1 MCGISGFLKKN
12 LPENKKQTLI
22 KGLSALQAHRG
33 PDFSGEWNKIA
44 NVHFFHQRLSLID
57 GNSRSNQPFFNDD
70 FVLCFNGEIY
80 NFLALKQYLPSVTFT
95 TTSDTEVLFQYL
107 IHFGIEKTLR
117 DIQGMFAFSFYDIR
131 KKELFLVRD
140 RFGIKP
146 IYYVN
151 NSEVFAFASE
161 SRTLAKGLQIKPDSY
176 KTMLSLNS
184 TLEGSSTYSLFN
196 EIINVKAG
204 TVIKITENFEVSED
218 YYYKLSDQIDANYHK
233 ELAKKPKSEIVKEFD
248 TLLSKSVEEMLMSD
262 FSMGSF
268 VSGGIDSSVITA
280 MAKKHQPDLQLF
292 TADIVGR
299 HSEYTDSL
307 ALANHLGLQ
316 LHKTE
321 FNPEDFLKHWITATE
336 YNAGPI
342 IYFTNGVPISRVAH
356 LARQNNV
363 KAVIC
368 GEGSDEL
375 FLGYSKLMSARYK
388 KALLLPQEI
397 FKKIYK
403 IYPALNNYLFP
414 SETSVLDSFNVRLAN
429 GYKSEMLYDEGSD
442 LFSFVSQKE
451 QKYYLDSFEMMQ
463 KHLQALLYRNDR
475 MGMISSIE
483 VRFPFL
489 HEDVVKFGLNL
500 PLEYKTR
507 WTTQIHNKKH
517 PFITDKWIVREIAKN
532 YLPKNLVAKKKNGLP
547 IDGLNGV
554 RFTKDFFKNGYVA
567 HNLQLDD
574 ATLEYM
580 LRNENPYFI
589 GKLASVELF
598 GLLYDFNESHQDIQK
613 RIDKYSKINV

>member
-1 MCGISGFLKKN
+1 MCGISGFLNKN
-12 LPENKKQTLI
+12 LPENKKQILI
-22 KGLSALQAHRG
+22 KGLNDLQVHRG
-33 PDFSGEWNKIA
+33 PDFSGQWENS

-57 GNSRSNQPFFNDD
+57 GNSRSNQPFYTDD

-80 NFLALKQYLPSVTFT
+80 NFLALKQHLPSVNFI

-117 DIQGMFAFSFYDIR
+117 DIKGMFAFSFYDVK

-146 IYYVN
+146 LFFVN

-161 SRTLAKGLQIKPDSY
+161 SRTLAKSLQLKPDSY
-176 KTMLSLNS
+176 KTMMSLNS
-184 TLEGSSTYSLFN
+184 TLEGSSTYTLFN
-196 EIINVKAG
+196 EIVYVKPG
-204 TVIKITENFEVSED
+204 TVVKIASNLEVSED
-218 YYYKLSDQIDANYHK
+218 YYYKLSDQVDANYHK

-248 TLLSKSVEEMLMSD
+248 ALLSKSVEEMLVSD
-262 FSMGSF
+262 FPMGSF
-268 VSGGIDSSVITA
+268 VSGGIDSSILSA
-280 MAKKHQPDLQLF
+280 MAKQSQPNIQLF
-292 TADIVGR
+292 TADIIGK
-299 HSEYTDSL
+299 HSEYSDSI
-307 ALANHLGLQ
+307 ALAKHLDLP

-321 FNPEDFLKHWITATE
+321 FHPEDFLNHWVATTE

-342 IYFTNGVPISRVAH
+342 VYFTNGVPISRVAH
-356 LARQNNV
+356 LARQNSV

-375 FLGYSKLMSARYK
+375 FLGYSKLMAARYK

-397 FKKIYK
+397 LKKIYK

-414 SETSVLDSFNVRLAN
+414 SEASNLDSFNVRLAN
-429 GYKSEMLYDEGSD
+429 GYKSEMLYDEGSK
-442 LFSFVSQKE
+442 LFSFVSKKE
-451 QKYYLDSFEMMQ
+451 QKYYLDSYEMMQ

-507 WTTQIHNKKH
+507 WTTQLHNKKH
-517 PFITDKWIVREIAKN
+517 PFITDKWIVREVAKK
-532 YLPKNLVAKKKNGLP
+532 YLPQNLVAKKKNGLP

-554 RFTKDFFKNGYVA
+554 RFTKEFFKNGYVA
-567 HNLQLDD
+567 QNLQLDD
-574 ATLEYM
+574 AALDFM
-580 LRNENPYFI
+580 LQNENPYFI

-598 GLLYDFNESHQDIQK
+598 GLLYDFNESHQDIQQ
-613 RIDKYSKINV
+613 KINKFSKMKV

>member
-1 MCGISGFLKKN
+1 MCGISGFLNKN
-12 LPENKKQTLI
+12 LPENKKQTLL
-22 KGLSALQAHRG
+22 KGLSELQAHRG
-33 PDFSGEWNKIA
+33 PDFSGEWSNSKA
-44 NVHFFHQRLSLID
+44 HFFHQRLALID
-57 GNSRSNQPFFNDD
+57 GNSRSNQPFFTDD

-80 NFLALKQYLPSVTFT
+80 NFLALKQHLPTVNFT

-117 DIQGMFAFSFYDIR
+117 DIKGMFAFSFYDVK

-146 IYYVN
+146 MFFVN

-161 SRTLAKGLQIKPDSY
+161 SRTLAKSLQIKPDSY
-176 KTMLSLNS
+176 KTIMSLNS
-184 TLEGSSTYSLFN
+184 TLEGSSSYSLFN
-196 EIINVKAG
+196 EIVKVKAG
-204 TVIKITENFEVSED
+204 TVLKITENFVISED
-218 YYYKLSDQIDANYHK
+218 YYYKLSDQVDANYHK
-233 ELAKKPKSEIVKEFD
+233 ELASKPKQEIVKEFD
-248 TLLSKSVEEMLMSD
+248 ALLSKSVDEMLVSD
-262 FSMGSF
+262 FPMGSF
-268 VSGGIDSSVITA
+268 VSGGIDSSLLTA
-280 MAKKHQPDLQLF
+280 MAKKTQPNIQLF
-292 TADIVGR
+292 TADIVGK
-299 HSEYTDSL
+299 HSEYSDAV
-307 ALANHLGLQ
+307 ALASHLDLK

-321 FNPEDFLKHWITATE
+321 FHPEDFLKHWITATE

-342 IYFTNGVPISRVAH
+342 VYFTNGVPISRVAN
-356 LARQNNV
+356 LARQNEV

-375 FLGYSKLMSARYK
+375 FLGYSKLMAARYK
-388 KALLLPQEI
+388 KALLYPQDI
-397 FKKIYK
+397 LKKIYK

-414 SETSVLDSFNVRLAN
+414 SEASNLDSFNVRLAN
-429 GYKSEMLYDEGSD
+429 AYKSEMLYEKGAE
-442 LFSFVSQKE
+442 LFSFVSKKE

-507 WTTQIHNKKH
+507 WTTKLHNKKH
-517 PFITDKWIVREIAKN
+517 PFITDKWIVREVAKR
-532 YLPKNLVAKKKNGLP
+532 YLPQNLVAKKKNGLP

-554 RFTKDFFKNGYVA
+554 RFTKEFFKNGYVA
-567 HNLQLDD
+567 QHLQLDD
-574 ATLEYM
+574 AALDYM

-598 GLLYDFNESHQDIQK
+598 GLLYDFNESHQDIQQK
-613 RIDKYSKINV
+613 IDKFSKMKV

>member
-1 MCGISGFLKKN
+1 MCGISGFLNKN
-12 LPENKKQTLI
+12 LPENKKQILI
-22 KGLSALQAHRG
+22 KGLNDLQVHRG
-33 PDFSGEWNKIA
+33 PDFSGQWENS

-57 GNSRSNQPFFNDD
+57 GNSRSNQPFYTDD

-80 NFLALKQYLPSVTFT
+80 NFLALKQHLPSVNFI

-117 DIQGMFAFSFYDIR
+117 DIKGMFAFSFYDVK

-146 IYYVN
+146 LFFVN

-161 SRTLAKGLQIKPDSY
+161 SRTLAKSLQLKPDSY
-176 KTMLSLNS
+176 KTMMSLNS
-184 TLEGSSTYSLFN
+184 TLEGSSTYTLFN
-196 EIINVKAG
+196 EIVYVKPG
-204 TVIKITENFEVSED
+204 TVVKIASNLEVSED
-218 YYYKLSDQIDANYHK
+218 YYYKLSDQVDANYHK

-248 TLLSKSVEEMLMSD
+248 ALLSKSVEEMLVSD
-262 FSMGSF
+262 FPMGSF
-268 VSGGIDSSVITA
+268 VSGGIDSSILSA
-280 MAKKHQPDLQLF
+280 MAKQSQPNIQLF
-292 TADIVGR
+292 TADIVGK
-299 HSEYTDSL
+299 HSEYSDSI
-307 ALANHLGLQ
+307 ALAKHLDLP

-321 FNPEDFLKHWITATE
+321 FHPEDFLNHWVATTE

-342 IYFTNGVPISRVAH
+342 VYFTNGVPISRVAH
-356 LARQNNV
+356 LARQNSV

-375 FLGYSKLMSARYK
+375 FLGYSKLMAARYK

-397 FKKIYK
+397 LKKIYK

-414 SETSVLDSFNVRLAN
+414 SEASNLDSFNVRLAN
-429 GYKSEMLYDEGSD
+429 GYKSEMLYDEGSK
-442 LFSFVSQKE
+442 LFSFVSKKE
-451 QKYYLDSFEMMQ
+451 QKYYLDSYEMMQ

-507 WTTQIHNKKH
+507 WTTQLHNKKH
-517 PFITDKWIVREIAKN
+517 PFITDKWIVREVAKK
-532 YLPKNLVAKKKNGLP
+532 YLPQNLVAKKKNGLP

-554 RFTKDFFKNGYVA
+554 RFTKEFFKNGYVA
-567 HNLQLDD
+567 QNLQLDD
-574 ATLEYM
+574 AALDFM
-580 LRNENPYFI
+580 LQNENPYFI

-598 GLLYDFNESHQDIQK
+598 GLLYDFNESHQDIQQ
-613 RIDKYSKINV
+613 KINKFSKMKV

>member
-1 MCGISGFLKKN
+1 MCGISGFLNKN
-12 LPENKKQTLI
+12 LPENKKQTLL
-22 KGLSALQAHRG
+22 KGLSELQAHRG
-33 PDFSGEWNKIA
+33 PDFSGEWSNSKA
-44 NVHFFHQRLSLID
+44 HFFHQRLALID
-57 GNSRSNQPFFNDD
+57 GNSRSNQPFFTDD

-80 NFLALKQYLPSVTFT
+80 NFLALKQHLPTVNFT

-117 DIQGMFAFSFYDIR
+117 DIKGMFAFSFYDVK

-146 IYYVN
+146 MFFVN
-151 NSEVFAFASE
+151 NSEVFAFASQ
-161 SRTLAKGLQIKPDSY
+161 SRTLAKSLQIKPDSY
-176 KTMLSLNS
+176 KTIMSLNS
-184 TLEGSSTYSLFN
+184 TLEGSSSYSLFN
-196 EIINVKAG
+196 EIVKVKAG
-204 TVIKITENFEVSED
+204 TVLKITENFVISED
-218 YYYKLSDQIDANYHK
+218 YYYKLSDQVDANYHK
-233 ELAKKPKSEIVKEFD
+233 ELASKPKQEIVKEFD
-248 TLLSKSVEEMLMSD
+248 ALLSKSVDEMLVSD
-262 FSMGSF
+262 FPMGSF
-268 VSGGIDSSVITA
+268 VSGGIDSSLLTA
-280 MAKKHQPDLQLF
+280 MAKKTQPNIQLF
-292 TADIVGR
+292 TADIVGK
-299 HSEYTDSL
+299 HSEYSDAV
-307 ALANHLGLQ
+307 ALASHLDLK

-321 FNPEDFLKHWITATE
+321 FHPEDFLKHWITATE

-342 IYFTNGVPISRVAH
+342 VYFTNGVPISRVAN
-356 LARQNNV
+356 LARQNEV

-375 FLGYSKLMSARYK
+375 FLGYSKLMAARYK
-388 KALLLPQEI
+388 KALLYPQDI
-397 FKKIYK
+397 LKKIYK

-414 SETSVLDSFNVRLAN
+414 SEASNLDSFNVRLAN
-429 GYKSEMLYDEGSD
+429 AYKSEMLYEKGAE
-442 LFSFVSQKE
+442 LFSFVSKKE

-507 WTTQIHNKKH
+507 WTTKLHNKKH
-517 PFITDKWIVREIAKN
+517 PFITDKWIVREVAKR
-532 YLPKNLVAKKKNGLP
+532 YLPQNLVAKKKNGLP

-554 RFTKDFFKNGYVA
+554 RFTKEFFKNGYVA
-567 HNLQLDD
+567 QHLQLDD
-574 ATLEYM
+574 AALDYM

-598 GLLYDFNESHQDIQK
+598 GLLYDFNESHQDIQQK
-613 RIDKYSKINV
+613 IDKFSKMKV

>member
-1 MCGISGFLKKN
+1 MCGISGFTNKN
-12 LPENKKQTLI
+12 LSDNKKQTLI
-22 KGLSALQAHRG
+22 KGLSELQAHRG
-33 PDFSGEWNKIA
+33 PDFSGEWNKDTKT
-44 NVHFFHQRLSLID
+44 HFFHQRLSLID
-57 GNSRSNQPFFNDD
+57 GNSRSNQPFFSDD

-80 NFLALKQYLPSVTFT
+80 NFLALKQHLPSVNFI

-117 DIQGMFAFSFYDIR
+117 DIKGMFAFSFYDVK

-146 IYYVN
+146 LFFVN

-161 SRTLAKGLQIKPDSY
+161 SRTLAKALELKPDSY

-184 TLEGSSTYSLFN
+184 TLEGSSTYTLFN
-196 EIINVKAG
+196 EIVTVKPG
-204 TVIKITENFEVSED
+204 TVVKISENLDISED
-218 YYYKLSDQIDANYHK
+218 YYYKLSDQVDANYHND
-233 ELAKKPKSEIVKEFD
+233 LAKKPKSEIVKEFD
-248 TLLSKSVEEMLMSD
+248 SLLSKSVEEMLVSD
-262 FSMGSF
+262 FPMGSF
-268 VSGGIDSSVITA
+268 VSGGIDSSVLTA
-280 MAKKHQPDLQLF
+280 IAKQSQPDIQLF
-292 TADIVGR
+292 TADIVGK
-299 HSEYTDSL
+299 HSEYSDSL
-307 ALANHLGLQ
+307 ALANHLALP

-321 FNPEDFLKHWITATE
+321 FHPEDFLKHWITATE
-336 YNAGPI
+336 HNAGPI
-342 IYFTNGVPISRVAH
+342 IYFTNGVPISRVAN
-356 LARQNNV
+356 LARKNDV

-375 FLGYSKLMSARYK
+375 FLGYSKLMAARYK

-397 FKKIYK
+397 LKKFYK

-414 SETSVLDSFNVRLAN
+414 SENSVLDGFNVRLAN
-429 GYKSEMLYDEGSD
+429 SYKSEMLYEKGSE
-442 LFSFVSQKE
+442 LFSFVSKNE
-451 QKYYLDSFEMMQ
+451 QKYYLDSFEMLQ

-507 WTTQIHNKKH
+507 WTTQLHNKKH
-517 PFITDKWIVREIAKN
+517 PFITDKWIVREIAKK
-532 YLPKNLVAKKKNGLP
+532 YLPSNLVSKKKNGLP

-554 RFTKDFFKNGYVA
+554 RFTKDFFKNGYVSQ
-567 HNLQLDD
+567 NLQLDD

-580 LRNENPYFI
+580 LQNENPYFI

-598 GLLYDFNESHQDIQK
+598 GLLYDFNLSHQEIQQK
-613 RIDKYSKINV
+613 IDKFSKMKV

>member
-1 MCGISGFLKKN
+1 MCGISGFISKN
-12 LPENKKQTLI
+12 ISDIKKQTLI
-22 KGLSALQAHRG
+22 KGLNELQIHRG
-33 PDFSGEWNKIA
+33 PDYSGHWERD

-57 GNSRSNQPFFNDD
+57 GNSRSNQPFFNEN

-80 NFLALKQYLPSVTFT
+80 NFLALKQHLPSITFT

-107 IHFGIEKTLR
+107 INFGIEKTLR
-117 DIQGMFAFSFYDIR
+117 DIKGMFSFSFYDVR

-146 IYYVN
+146 MFYVN

-161 SRTLAKGLQIKPDSY
+161 SRTLAKSLQIKPDSF
-176 KTMLSLNS
+176 KTIMALNS
-184 TLEGSSTYSLFN
+184 TLEGSSSYSLFN
-196 EIINVKAG
+196 DVIKVKAG
-204 TVIKITENFEVSED
+204 TVLRITENFEITED
-218 YYYKLSDQIDANYHK
+218 FYYKLSDQVDAHYHK
-233 ELAKKPKSEIVKEFD
+233 ELNKKPTSEIVKDFD
-248 TLLSKSVEEMLMSD
+248 ALLSKSVEEMLVSD
-262 FSMGSF
+262 FPMGSF
-268 VSGGIDSSVITA
+268 VSGGIDSSLLSA
-280 MAKKHQPDLQLF
+280 MAKKNQPKIQLF
-292 TADIVGR
+292 TADIIGK
-299 HSEYTDSL
+299 HSEYSDSL
-307 ALANHLGLQ
+307 SLANHLELP

-321 FNPEDFLKHWITATE
+321 FHPEDFLKYWITATE
-336 YNAGPI
+336 HNAGPI
-342 IYFTNGVPISRVAH
+342 VYFTNGVPISRVAH
-356 LARQNNV
+356 LARQNQV

-375 FLGYSKLMSARYK
+375 FLGYSKLMAARYK
-388 KALLLPQEI
+388 KALLFPQELL
-397 FKKIYK
+397 KKIYK

-414 SETSVLDSFNVRLAN
+414 SATSNLDSFNVRLAN
-429 GYKSEMLYDEGSD
+429 GFKSEMLYEKGAE
-442 LFSFVSQKE
+442 LFSFVSKKE

-489 HEDVVKFGLNL
+489 HEDVVKFGVNL

-507 WTTQIHNKKH
+507 WTTQLHNKKH
-517 PFITDKWIVREIAKN
+517 PFITDKWIVREVAKN

-554 RFTKDFFKNGYVA
+554 RFTKEFFKNGYVA

-574 ATLEYM
+574 ATLDYM
-580 LRNENPYFI
+580 IRNENPYFI

-598 GLLYDFNESHQDIQK
+598 GLLYDFNESHQDIQQK
-613 RIDKYSKINV
+613 IDKFAKINV

>member
-1 MCGISGFLKKN
+1 MCGISGFLNKN
-12 LPENKKQTLI
+12 LPENKKQILI
-22 KGLSALQAHRG
+22 KGLNDLQVHRG
-33 PDFSGEWNKIA
+33 PDFSGQWENS

-57 GNSRSNQPFFNDD
+57 GNSRSNQPFYTDD

-80 NFLALKQYLPSVTFT
+80 NFLALKQHLPSVNFI

-117 DIQGMFAFSFYDIR
+117 DIKGMFAFSFYDVK

-146 IYYVN
+146 LFFVN

-161 SRTLAKGLQIKPDSY
+161 SRTLAKSLQLKPDSY
-176 KTMLSLNS
+176 KTMMSLNS
-184 TLEGSSTYSLFN
+184 TLEGSSTYTLFN
-196 EIINVKAG
+196 EIVYVKPG
-204 TVIKITENFEVSED
+204 TVVKIASNLEVSED
-218 YYYKLSDQIDANYHK
+218 YYYKLSDQVDANYHK

-248 TLLSKSVEEMLMSD
+248 ALLSKSVEEMLVSD
-262 FSMGSF
+262 FPMGSF
-268 VSGGIDSSVITA
+268 VSGGIDSSILSA
-280 MAKKHQPDLQLF
+280 MAKQSQPNIQLF
-292 TADIVGR
+292 TADIVGK
-299 HSEYTDSL
+299 HSEYSDSI
-307 ALANHLGLQ
+307 ALAKHLDLP

-321 FNPEDFLKHWITATE
+321 FHPEDFLNHWVATTE

-342 IYFTNGVPISRVAH
+342 VYFTNGVPISRVAH
-356 LARQNNV
+356 LARQNSV

-375 FLGYSKLMSARYK
+375 FLGYSKLMAARYK

-397 FKKIYK
+397 LKKIYK

-414 SETSVLDSFNVRLAN
+414 SEASNLDSFNVRLAN
-429 GYKSEMLYDEGSD
+429 GYKSEMLYDEGSK
-442 LFSFVSQKE
+442 LFSFVSKKE
-451 QKYYLDSFEMMQ
+451 QKYYLDSYEMMQ

-507 WTTQIHNKKH
+507 WTTQLHNKKH
-517 PFITDKWIVREIAKN
+517 PFITDKWIVREVAKK
-532 YLPKNLVAKKKNGLP
+532 YLPQNLVAKKKNGLP

-554 RFTKDFFKNGYVA
+554 RFTKEFFKNGYVA
-567 HNLQLDD
+567 QNLQLDD
-574 ATLEYM
+574 AALDFM
-580 LRNENPYFI
+580 LQNENPYFI

-598 GLLYDFNESHQDIQK
+598 GLLYDFNESHQNIQQ
-613 RIDKYSKINV
+613 KINKFSKMKV

>member
-1 MCGISGFLKKN
+1 MCGISGFLNKN
-12 LPENKKQTLI
+12 LPDNKQQILV
-22 KGLSALQAHRG
+22 KGLSELQAHRG
-33 PDFSGEWNKIA
+33 PDFSGNWINSNA
-44 NVHFFHQRLSLID
+44 NFFHQRLSLID
-57 GNSRSNQPFFNDD
+57 GNSRSNQPFCNDD
-70 FVLCFNGEIY
+70 YVLCFNGEIY
-80 NFLALKQYLPSVTFT
+80 NFLVLKQYLPAVTFT

-117 DIQGMFAFSFYDIR
+117 DIKGMFAFSFYDVK

-146 IYYVN
+146 LFFVN

-161 SRTLAKGLQIKPDSY
+161 SRTLAKGLQLKPDSY
-176 KTMLSLNS
+176 KTMMSLNS
-184 TLEGSSTYSLFN
+184 TLEGSSTYTLFN
-196 EIINVKAG
+196 EIVNVKPG
-204 TVIKITENFEVSED
+204 TIVKITSNLEISED
-218 YYYKLSDQIDANYHK
+218 YYYKLSDQVDANYHK
-233 ELAKKPKSEIVKEFD
+233 DLAKKPKSEIVKEFD
-248 TLLSKSVEEMLMSD
+248 TLLSKSVDEMLVSD
-262 FSMGSF
+262 FPMGSF
-268 VSGGIDSSVITA
+268 VSGGIDSSILTA
-280 MAKKHQPDLQLF
+280 MAKKSQPNIQLF
-292 TADIVGR
+292 TADIVGK
-299 HSEYTDSL
+299 HSEYSDSV
-307 ALANHLGLQ
+307 ALANHLDLQ

-321 FNPEDFLKHWITATE
+321 FHPEDFLNHWITTTE

-342 IYFTNGVPISRVAH
+342 VYFTNGIPISRVAH
-356 LARQNNV
+356 LARQNDV

-375 FLGYSKLMSARYK
+375 FLGYSKLMAARYR

-397 FKKIYK
+397 LKKIYK

-414 SETSVLDSFNVRLAN
+414 SEASNLDSFNVRLAN
-429 GYKSEMLYDEGSD
+429 GYKSEMLYEKGAE
-442 LFSFVSQKE
+442 LFSFVSKKE

-507 WTTQIHNKKH
+507 WTTQLHNKKH
-517 PFITDKWIVREIAKN
+517 PFITDKWIVREVAKK
-532 YLPKNLVAKKKNGLP
+532 YLPQNLVAKKKNGLP

-554 RFTKDFFKNGYVA
+554 RFTKEFFKNGYVA
-567 HNLQLDD
+567 QHLQLDD
-574 ATLEYM
+574 SALDYM

-598 GLLYDFNESHQDIQK
+598 GLLYDFNESHQAIQYK
-613 RIDKYSKINV
+613 IDKFSKMKV

>member
-1 MCGISGFLKKN
+1 
-12 LPENKKQTLI
+12 
-22 KGLSALQAHRG
+22 
-33 PDFSGEWNKIA
+33 
-44 NVHFFHQRLSLID
+44 
-57 GNSRSNQPFFNDD
+57 
-70 FVLCFNGEIY
+70 
-80 NFLALKQYLPSVTFT
+80 
-95 TTSDTEVLFQYL
+95 VLFQYL

-117 DIQGMFAFSFYDIR
+117 DIKGMFAFSFYDVK

-146 IYYVN
+146 LFFVN

-161 SRTLAKGLQIKPDSY
+161 SRTLAKSLQLKPDSY

-184 TLEGSSTYSLFN
+184 TLEGSSTYTLFN
-196 EIINVKAG
+196 EIVNVKPG
-204 TVIKITENFEVSED
+204 TVVKIASNLEISED
-218 YYYKLSDQIDANYHK
+218 YYYKLSDQVDANYHND
-233 ELAKKPKSEIVKEFD
+233 LAKKPKSEIVKEFD
-248 TLLSKSVEEMLMSD
+248 ALLSKSVEEMLVSD
-262 FSMGSF
+262 FPMGSF
-268 VSGGIDSSVITA
+268 VSGGIDSSILTA
-280 MAKKHQPDLQLF
+280 MAKQSQPNIQLF
-292 TADIVGR
+292 TADIVGK
-299 HSEYTDSL
+299 HSEYSDSI
-307 ALANHLGLQ
+307 ALAKHLDLQ

-321 FNPEDFLKHWITATE
+321 FHPEDFLNHWVSATE

-342 IYFTNGVPISRVAH
+342 VYFTNGVPISRVAH
-356 LARQNNV
+356 LARQNDV

-375 FLGYSKLMSARYK
+375 FLGYSKLMAARYK

-397 FKKIYK
+397 LKKIYK

-414 SETSVLDSFNVRLAN
+414 SEASVLDSFNVRLAN
-429 GYKSEMLYDEGSD
+429 GYKSEMLYEKGSE
-442 LFSFVSQKE
+442 LFSFVSKKE

-489 HEDVVKFGLNL
+489 HEDIVKFGLNL

-507 WTTQIHNKKH
+507 WTTQLHNKKH
-517 PFITDKWIVREIAKN
+517 PFITDKWIVREVAKK
-532 YLPKNLVAKKKNGLP
+532 YLPQNLVAKKKNGLP

-554 RFTKDFFKNGYVA
+554 RFTKEFFKNGYVA
-567 HNLQLDD
+567 QNLQLDD
-574 ATLEYM
+574 AALDYM

-598 GLLYDFNESHQDIQK
+598 GLLYDFNESHQDIQYK
-613 RIDKYSKINV
+613 IDKFSKMKV

>member
-1 MCGISGFLKKN
+1 MCGISGFI
-12 LPENKKQTLI
+12 NKTLSDSNRQILI
-22 KGLSALQAHRG
+22 KGLNELQIHRG
-33 PDFSGEWNKIA
+33 PDFSGVWNKDSYA
-44 NVHFFHQRLSLID
+44 HFFHQRLSLID

-80 NFLALKQYLPSVTFT
+80 NFLALKQHLPAVTFV

-117 DIQGMFAFSFYDIR
+117 DIQGMFAFSFYDIK

-146 IYYVN
+146 LFFVN
-151 NSEVFAFASE
+151 NSAVFAFASE
-161 SRTLAKGLQIKPDSY
+161 SRTLAKGLQLKPDSY
-176 KTMLSLNS
+176 KTMMSLNS
-184 TLEGSSTYSLFN
+184 TLEGSSSYSLFN
-196 EIINVKAG
+196 EIVNVKPG
-204 TVIKITENFEVSED
+204 TVVKISSNLEISEE
-218 YYYKLSDQIDANYHK
+218 YYYKLSDQVDANYHK
-233 ELAKKPKSEIVKEFD
+233 DLARKPKSEIVKEFD
-248 TLLSKSVEEMLMSD
+248 NLLSKSVDEMLVSD
-262 FSMGSF
+262 FPMGSF
-268 VSGGIDSSVITA
+268 VSGGIDSSVLTA
-280 MAKKHQPDLQLF
+280 MAQKSQPNIQLF
-292 TADIVGR
+292 TADIVGK
-299 HSEYTDSL
+299 HSEYSDAVT
-307 ALANHLGLQ
+307 LANHLGLQ

-321 FNPEDFLKHWITATE
+321 FQPEDFLNYWITSTE
-336 YNAGPI
+336 YNAAPI
-342 IYFTNGVPISRVAH
+342 VYFTNGVPISRVAN

-375 FLGYSKLMSARYK
+375 FLGYSKLMAARYK
-388 KALLLPQEI
+388 KALLLPNEI
-397 FKKIYK
+397 LKKIYK

-414 SETSVLDSFNVRLAN
+414 SESSVLDSFNIRLAN
-429 GYKSEMLYDEGSD
+429 GYKSEMLYEKGSE
-442 LFSFVSQKE
+442 LFSFVSKNE

-507 WTTQIHNKKH
+507 WTTQLHNKKH
-517 PFITDKWIVREIAKN
+517 PFITDKWIVREISKK
-532 YLPKNLVAKKKNGLP
+532 YLPQNLVAKKKNGLP

-554 RFTKDFFKNGYVA
+554 RFTKEFFKNGYVA
-567 HNLQLDD
+567 QNLQLDD
-574 ATLEYM
+574 ASLAYM
-580 LRNENPYFI
+580 LKNENPYFI

-598 GLLYDFNESHQDIQK
+598 GLLYDFNESHQDIQQ
-613 RIDKYSKINV
+613 KINQFAKMKV

>member
-1 MCGISGFLKKN
+1 MCGISGFINKN
-12 LPENKKQTLI
+12 LSENKKQILI
-22 KGLSALQAHRG
+22 KGLNELQVHRG
-33 PDFSGEWNKIA
+33 PDFSGEWNKDS
-44 NVHFFHQRLSLID
+44 NTHFFHQRLSLID
-57 GNSRSNQPFFNDD
+57 GNSRSNQPFYTDD

-80 NFLALKQYLPSVTFT
+80 NFLALKQHLPSVNFI

-117 DIQGMFAFSFYDIR
+117 DIKGMFAFSFYDVK

-146 IYYVN
+146 LFFVN

-161 SRTLAKGLQIKPDSY
+161 SRTLAKALQLKPDSY
-176 KTMLSLNS
+176 KTIMALNS
-184 TLEGSSTYSLFN
+184 TLEGSSSYSLFN
-196 EIINVKAG
+196 NVVKVKAG
-204 TVIKITENFEVSED
+204 TVVKIASNLEISED
-218 YYYKLSDQIDANYHK
+218 YYYKLSDQVDANYHK

-248 TLLSKSVEEMLMSD
+248 NLLSKSVEEMLVSD
-262 FSMGSF
+262 FPMGSF
-268 VSGGIDSSVITA
+268 VSGGIDSSILTA
-280 MAKKHQPDLQLF
+280 MAKKSQPNIQLF
-292 TADIVGR
+292 TADIVGK
-299 HSEYTDSL
+299 HSEYADSL
-307 ALANHLGLQ
+307 ALANHLDLP

-321 FNPEDFLKHWITATE
+321 FHPEDFLKHWITATE
-336 YNAGPI
+336 YNAAPI
-342 IYFTNGVPISRVAH
+342 VYFTNGVPISRVAH
-356 LARQNNV
+356 LARQNSV

-375 FLGYSKLMSARYK
+375 FLGYSKLMAARYK
-388 KALLLPQEI
+388 KALLLPHEI
-397 FKKIYK
+397 LKKVYK
-403 IYPALNNYLFP
+403 IYPTLHDYLFP
-414 SETSVLDSFNVRLAN
+414 SSSGNLDAFNIRLAN
-429 GYKSEMLYDEGSD
+429 AYKSEMLYEKGSE
-442 LFSFVSQKE
+442 LFSFVPKNE

-507 WTTQIHNKKH
+507 WTTQLHNKKH
-517 PFITDKWIVREIAKN
+517 PFITDKWIVREVAKN
-532 YLPKNLVAKKKNGLP
+532 YLPQNLVAKKKNGLP

-554 RFTKDFFKNGYVA
+554 RFTKEFFKNGYVA
-567 HNLQLDD
+567 QNLQLDD
-574 ATLEYM
+574 ATLDYM
-580 LRNENPYFI
+580 IRNENPYFI

-598 GLLYDFNESHQDIQK
+598 GLLYDFNESHQDIQQK
-613 RIDKYSKINV
+613 IDKYSKMKV